1 MLYKKNQAEKLEDS
15 LFKQPTAEYR
25 GAPFWAWN
33 TRLEQKELDRQMEVL
48 KSMGFGGAHLHPRT
62 GLETPYLSEK
72 FMDRIKGCLAKAKQE
87 KLEKQEQEE
96 LEKEKAKAINERKE
110 AQKQKHYQLE
120 RRKNTVK
127 LAAVLTA
134 IPLAG
139 AGVFAGINKVADKQ
153 PKASFVA
160 HLSEVPDRGV
170 ALSDVNPLIAQE
182 YLNYSLS
189 QASEASRNSSYPQV
203 QELYDRL
210 YEYYAIPVYTAYYD
224 YVDYQTMGLSVE
236 QVAASLE
243 NYHTELNNYEGAITN
258 FYGSIFSFGASP
270 LIASIVKDGKVYVPD
285 TGLKEPDEELDSDS
299 FVINGTLYVPFK
311 ENKELRK

>member
-1 MLYKKNQAEKLEDS
+1 MERTVYVTGNDLNGLNLPANANGYNLIRVNATG
-15 LFKQPTAEYR
+15 FKVYDGKYSVWLGDLVQLMNGSYVYR
-25 GAPFWAWN
+25 ERLGA
-33 TRLEQKELDRQMEVL
+33 K
-48 KSMGFGGAHLHPRT
+48 
-62 GLETPYLSEK
+62 
-72 FMDRIKGCLAKAKQE
+72 
-87 KLEKQEQEE
+87 EE
-96 LEKEKAKAINERKE
+96 LEKEKAKVINERKE

-139 AGVFAGINKVADKQ
+139 AGVFAGLNKVADKQ
-153 PKASFVA
+153 PKASLLA
-160 HLSEVPDRGV
+160 HLSEIPDSGV

-189 QASEASRNSSYPQV
+189 QVSEASRNSSYPQV

-224 YVDYQTMGLSVE
+224 YVDYQTMGLSAE

-243 NYHTELNNYEGAITN
+243 NYHTELNNYEGAITD
-258 FYGSIFSFGASP
+258 FYGSSFSFGASP

>member
-1 MLYKKNQAEKLEDS
+1 MERTVYVTGNDLNGLNLPANANGYNLIRINATG
-15 LFKQPTAEYR
+15 FKVYDGKYSVWLGDLVQLMNGSYVYR
-25 GAPFWAWN
+25 ERLGA
-33 TRLEQKELDRQMEVL
+33 K
-48 KSMGFGGAHLHPRT
+48 
-62 GLETPYLSEK
+62 
-72 FMDRIKGCLAKAKQE
+72 
-87 KLEKQEQEE
+87 EE
-96 LEKEKAKAINERKE
+96 LEKEKAKVINERKE

-139 AGVFAGINKVADKQ
+139 AGVFAGLNKVVDKQ
-153 PKASFVA
+153 PKASLLA
-160 HLSEVPDRGV
+160 HLSEIPDSGV

-189 QASEASRNSSYPQV
+189 QVSEASRNSSYPQV

-224 YVDYQTMGLSVE
+224 YVDYQTMGLSAE

-243 NYHTELNNYEGAITN
+243 NYHTELNNYEGAITD
-258 FYGSIFSFGASP
+258 FYGSSFSFGASP
-270 LIASIVKDGKVYVPD
+270 LISSIVKDGKVYVPD

>member
-1 MLYKKNQAEKLEDS
+1 MERTVYVTGNDLNGLNLPANANGYNLIRVNATG
-15 LFKQPTAEYR
+15 FKVYDGKYSVWLGDLVQLMNGSYVYR
-25 GAPFWAWN
+25 ERLGA
-33 TRLEQKELDRQMEVL
+33 K
-48 KSMGFGGAHLHPRT
+48 
-62 GLETPYLSEK
+62 
-72 FMDRIKGCLAKAKQE
+72 
-87 KLEKQEQEE
+87 EE

-153 PKASFVA
+153 PNASFVA
-160 HLSEVPDRGV
+160 HLSEIPDKGV

-243 NYHTELNNYEGAITN
+243 NYHTELNNYEGAITD